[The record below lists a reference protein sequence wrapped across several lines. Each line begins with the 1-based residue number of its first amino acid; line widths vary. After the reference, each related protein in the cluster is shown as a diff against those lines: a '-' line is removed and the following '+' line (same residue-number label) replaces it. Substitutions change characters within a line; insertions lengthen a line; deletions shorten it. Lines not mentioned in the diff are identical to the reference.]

1 MRRSRFVEAGLQT
14 RLQQTTPD
22 AMVAQERAEQLWR
35 AIDALPD
42 KLRIAIVLAGIE
54 GHDIREVALVA
65 RRAGRHGEV
74 SALSGPQAVEGTVV
88 MDGHRHADPL
98 TDESSLDREIE
109 SMMAVE
115 PSPQFVARVRAR
127 VAQEPEPGRWRASWL
142 FAPAG
147 AVAIVIVAVIA
158 WPSGWSRCRRV
169 LRRSDC
175 PPSRGS
181 GGAACASGSRSR
193 APAGRA
199 ACQRRRFDAREAANA
214 DSNDLCR

>member
-1 MRRSRFVEAGLQT
+1 MTWRLALDKQRANRRRLAREALRRFVEAGLQT

-127 VAQEPEPGRWRASWL
+127 VAQEPEPGRWRAV
-142 FAPAG
+142 
-147 AVAIVIVAVIA
+147 VAF
-158 WPSGWSRCRRV
+158 R
-169 LRRSDC
+169 
-175 PPSRGS
+175 
-181 GGAACASGSRSR
+181 
-193 APAGRA
+193 AGR
-199 ACQRRRFDAREAANA
+199 RRWQ
-214 DSNDLCR
+214 S